1 MTAITVLGGGI
12 SGLSTAWYL
21 AQKVPTN
28 VSIKVIEASSRVGGW
43 IRTDRRHTPIG
54 EIIAEAGPRTLRTG
68 KSPDA
73 LSVLELVD
81 DLDLRSHVILSDAQ
95 SAAARNR
102 YIYYDGT
109 LNRMPSSLSSLAS
122 GLPAAATC
130 LVGGVWRDFTRK
142 SNTPVENDESV
153 HEFIGRRFGQKVD
166 DNLASAVMH
175 GIYAADTK
183 DLSARALLYPFW
195 LADRMGKRGVIS
207 GLRKVARV
215 SRARHAGRSV
225 ESVDGERRARNPEFW
240 TSVDGASM
248 YSFRGG
254 MQTLPDEMA
263 KKLRERPNV
272 EISTGSKVVAARVGA
287 TGKAQIEVDGGRVI
301 ESDHVV
307 NTLPLHSMQGVFG
320 SDQTP
325 MLDHTPYSSVV
336 VVNLTYQGKGRTPV
350 DGFGYLVPRAS
361 QHESRALGVVF
372 DSCALPEQDTCDVT
386 RVTVMLGGPRFKEL
400 FGSKDVEAEAK
411 LLALDTVQR
420 ELGIRGDALDVHVT
434 VGTQCIPTYTTGYV
448 DRLQQ
453 MHEWTKRQLN
463 GRMSLVGA
471 AYGGP
476 AVPQCV
482 NHARTHVCDH
492 LNLDTLSQSPQCV
505 SGLEEIIKAFDLPA

>member
-1 MTAITVLGGGI
+1 MAAITVLGGGI

-21 AQKVPTN
+21 AQKVPSS
-28 VSIKVIEASSRVGGW
+28 VSIKVVEASSRVGGW
-43 IRTDRRHTPIG
+43 IRTDRRSTPIG
-54 EIIAEAGPRTLRTG
+54 EIVAEAGPRTLRTG

-73 LSVLELVD
+73 LSVLELLD
-81 DLDLRSHVILSDAQ
+81 DLDLRSHVIMTSAQ
-95 SAAARNR
+95 SPAALNR
-102 YIYYDGT
+102 FIYYDGT

-130 LVGGVWRDFTRK
+130 LVSGVWHDFTRK
-142 SNTPVENDESV
+142 SNTPVDSDESV
-153 HEFIGRRFGQKVD
+153 RAFIERRFGAKVD

-195 LADRMGKRGVIS
+195 LADRMGSRGVIS

-215 SRARHAGRSV
+215 SRARHAGQSV
-225 ESVDGERRARNPEFW
+225 ETGGERRARNPEFW
-240 TSVDGASM
+240 ASVEGASM
-248 YSFRGG
+248 YSFKGG
-254 MQTLPDEMA
+254 MQTLPNELA
-263 KKLRERPNV
+263 KKLGERPNV
-272 EISTGSKVVAARVGA
+272 EIATGQKVVAARVGA
-287 TGKAQIEVDGGRVI
+287 TGRAQIEVHGGRVI

-307 NTLPLHSMQGVFG
+307 NTLPLHSMHGVFG
-320 SDQTP
+320 SDMP
-325 MLDHTPYSSVV
+325 MGHTPYSSVV
-336 VVNLTYQGKGRTPV
+336 VVNLTYKGKGRTPV

-400 FGSKDVEAEAK
+400 FASKDVEAEAK

-420 ELGIRGDALDVHVT
+420 ELGIRGDALDMHVT
-434 VGTQCIPTYTTGYV
+434 VGMRCIPTYTTGYV
-448 DRLQQ
+448 DQLQQ

-482 NHARTHVCDH
+482 NHARIHVHNH
-492 LNLDTLSQSPQCV
+492 LNLDTLTEPQCV

>member
-1 MTAITVLGGGI
+1 
-12 SGLSTAWYL
+12 
-21 AQKVPTN
+21 
-28 VSIKVIEASSRVGGW
+28 
-43 IRTDRRHTPIG
+43 
-54 EIIAEAGPRTLRTG
+54 
-68 KSPDA
+68 
-73 LSVLELVD
+73 
-81 DLDLRSHVILSDAQ
+81 
-95 SAAARNR
+95 
-102 YIYYDGT
+102 
-109 LNRMPSSLSSLAS
+109 
-122 GLPAAATC
+122 
-130 LVGGVWRDFTRK
+130 
-142 SNTPVENDESV
+142 
-153 HEFIGRRFGQKVD
+153 
-166 DNLASAVMH
+166 
-175 GIYAADTK
+175 
-183 DLSARALLYPFW
+183 
-195 LADRMGKRGVIS
+195 
-207 GLRKVARV
+207 
-215 SRARHAGRSV
+215 
-225 ESVDGERRARNPEFW
+225 
-240 TSVDGASM
+240 
-248 YSFRGG
+248 

>member
-1 MTAITVLGGGI
+1 MAAITVLGGGI

-28 VSIKVIEASSRVGGW
+28 VSIKVIEASVRVGGW

-130 LVGGVWRDFTRK
+130 LVGGVWRDFTRS
-142 SNTPVENDESV
+142 SNTPEESDESV
-153 HEFIGRRFGQKVD
+153 HEFISRRFGPKVD

-215 SRARHAGRSV
+215 SRARHAGRGV
-225 ESVDGERRARNPEFW
+225 ESVGGERRARNPEFW

-254 MQTLPDEMA
+254 VQTLPDEMA
-263 KKLRERPNV
+263 RKLRERPNV
-272 EISTGSKVVAARVGA
+272 EIATGCKVVAARVGA
-287 TGKAQIEVDGGRVI
+287 AGKAQIQVDGGRVI

-307 NTLPLHSMQGVFG
+307 NTLPLHAMQGVFG
-320 SDQTP
+320 DTP
-325 MLDHTPYSSVV
+325 MSATPYSSVV
-336 VVNLTYQGKGRTPV
+336 VVNLTYSGRGRTPV

-386 RVTVMLGGPRFKEL
+386 RVTVMLGGPRFNEL
-400 FGSKDVEAEAK
+400 FAAKDVEAEAK
-411 LLALDTVQR
+411 LLAHDTVQR

-434 VGTQCIPTYTTGYV
+434 IGNNCIPTYTTGYV
-448 DRLQQ
+448 DRLHE

-482 NHARTHVCDH
+482 NHARTHVHEH
-492 LNLDTLSQSPQCV
+492 LNLDALTEPQHK
-505 SGLEEIIKAFDLPA
+505 SGLEEIIRAFDLPA